1 MNNRNVMENFSKKLI
16 SFALVALVSS
26 GVSIGAYSFL
36 NRSKSISDNAIEE
49 AGSKYAKPV
58 AFTPVSNRPAI
69 ETDFTKAAAS
79 TVNAVVSIKSTTSA
93 KQQQQGMMQDPFF
106 EFFFGQRGGGN
117 MKPQPR
123 VGMGSGVI
131 LTPDGYIVTNNHV
144 IEGADILEVTLN
156 DKCSFNAKII

>member
-1 MNNRNVMENFSKKLI
+1 MENFSKKLI

-106 EFFFGQRGGGN
+106 EFFFGQRGGG
-117 MKPQPR
+117 PASVPGILQTGSQP
-123 VGMGSGVI
+123 
-131 LTPDGYIVTNNHV
+131 IVR
-144 IEGADILEVTLN
+144 
-156 DKCSFNAKII
+156 

>member
-1 MNNRNVMENFSKKLI
+1 
-16 SFALVALVSS
+16 
-26 GVSIGAYSFL
+26 
-36 NRSKSISDNAIEE
+36 
-49 AGSKYAKPV
+49 
-58 AFTPVSNRPAI
+58 
-69 ETDFTKAAAS
+69 
-79 TVNAVVSIKSTTSA
+79 
-93 KQQQQGMMQDPFF
+93 MMQDPFF

-156 DKCSFNAKII
+156 DKRSFNAKIIGTDPSTDLALIKIEAKDLPHYLSEIRTNYKSENGSWLSEIHSSSTLLLQPVL